1 MMTSIPE
8 VLQHDADRH
17 RDGKPRLVRSAH
29 TRRHRVDVATLLLC
43 YALIPGAAAQIAQ
56 VSSVRDPE
64 VLRQQERERAL
75 REQQE
80 RTPDVRLRMD
90 EPDGTGKRLPAAEE
104 PCFLIDDIVFDGAT
118 SDFAWALDYADRVD
132 DGDGDIDRAR
142 GRCLGSTAINLVMKR
157 VQNAIIARGFITTR
171 VLAPPQDLRGG
182 VLRLTIVPGRIRA
195 VRFSADSD
203 ARANAGNALAFKP
216 GDLLNLRDIEQ
227 TLENFKRL
235 PTVDASIEIVAG
247 EAPGESDLLIT
258 WKQAFPLRLTLA
270 ADNSGSPAT
279 GQYLGNVTIS
289 ADNPL
294 GVNDLF
300 YANFNHDLDGDGTG
314 HGTQGYTVHY
324 SLPFGDWL
332 LAATGNANRYHQS
345 VAGLNQTYIYGG
357 TNSSQE
363 IKLSRLIQRDATS
376 RTWAS
381 LRAYLNTSNY
391 RIDDTEIEVQRRR
404 MAGWEAAF
412 EHRAFVAGSTL
423 DLVLSYRRGTGA
435 FGALPAPEEAFGEG
449 ASHPIVVS
457 ADAQLLIP
465 FSLANLPLRY
475 AGRWR
480 AQWNGTP
487 LIVQDR
493 FSIGGRYT
501 VRGFDGNQVLMA
513 DRGWFW
519 RNDVGLP
526 LGDNLPEVYAGIDF
540 GEVGGQ
546 SAELL
551 VGRRLCGAVFGLR
564 GNYRRLAY
572 DVFAGVPIDKPAG
585 FETARVAAGFS
596 LALSF

>member
-1 MMTSIPE
+1 MMISTPE
-8 VLQHDADRH
+8 ALQHHAERHQDWKPGLARSAPTPRH
-17 RDGKPRLVRSAH
+17 RL
-29 TRRHRVDVATLLLC
+29 DVATLLLC
-43 YALIPGAAAQIAQ
+43 YALIPGASAQIAQ
-56 VSSVRDPE
+56 VNSVRDPE
-64 VLRQQERERAL
+64 ILRQQERERAL

-80 RTPDVRLRMD
+80 RTPDVRLGMD
-90 EPDGTGKRLPAAEE
+90 EPEGAGKRLPAAEE
-104 PCFLIDDIVFDGAT
+104 PCFIIDDIVFDGAA
-118 SDFAWALDYADRVD
+118 SDFAWALEYADRVD
-132 DGDGDIDRAR
+132 DSDIDRAR

-157 VQNAIIARGFITTR
+157 VQNAIIARGYITTR
-171 VLAPPQDLRGG
+171 VLAPPQDLRSG

-195 VRFSADSD
+195 VRFSTDSD
-203 ARANAGNALAFKP
+203 ARANASTALAFKP

-235 PTVDASIEIVAG
+235 PTVDANIEIVAG

-270 ADNSGSPAT
+270 ADNSGLPAT

-294 GVNDLF
+294 GINDLF
-300 YANFNHDLDGDGTG
+300 YANFNHDLNGDSSG
-314 HGTQGYTVHY
+314 HGTQGYTLHY
-324 SLPFGDWL
+324 SLPLGDWL

-357 TNSSQE
+357 TNSNQE
-363 IKLSRLIQRDATS
+363 IKLSRLLRRDATS

-381 LRAYLNTSNY
+381 LRAYLNTSSN

-412 EHRAFVAGSTL
+412 EHRAFVARSTL
-423 DLVLSYRRGTGA
+423 DLFLSYRHGTGA

-449 ASHPIVVS
+449 ASHPIIVS
-457 ADAQLLIP
+457 ADAQLVLP
-465 FSLANLPLRY
+465 FSLGELPLRY

-480 AQWNGTP
+480 VQWNGTP
-487 LIVQDR
+487 LIAQDR

-519 RNDVGLP
+519 RNDIGLP
-526 LGDNLPEVYAGIDF
+526 LGENLPELYAGIDF
-540 GEVGGQ
+540 GEVGGK
-546 SAELL
+546 SADLL

-564 GNYRRLAY
+564 GSYGRLAY

-585 FETARVAAGFS
+585 FETARVATGFT

>member
-1 MMTSIPE
+1 MMTSTPE

-17 RDGKPRLVRSAH
+17 RDGEPRLVRSAH
-29 TRRHRVDVATLLLC
+29 TRRHLLDVATLLLC
-43 YALIPGAAAQIAQ
+43 YALAPGASAQIAQ
-56 VSSVRDPE
+56 MSSVRDPE
-64 VLRQQERERAL
+64 ILRQQERERAL

-90 EPDGTGKRLPAAEE
+90 EPDGTGKRLPVAEE

-171 VLAPPQDLRGG
+171 VLAPPQDLRSG

-216 GDLLNLRDIEQ
+216 GDLLNLRDVEQ

-235 PTVDASIEIVAG
+235 PSVDASIEIVAG

-270 ADNSGSPAT
+270 ADNGGSPAT

-300 YANFNHDLDGDGTG
+300 YANFNHDLDGDSTG
-314 HGTQGYTVHY
+314 RGTQGYTAHY

-345 VAGLNQTYIYGG
+345 VAGINQTYIYGG

-423 DLVLSYRRGTGA
+423 DLLLSYRRGTGA

-526 LGDNLPEVYAGIDF
+526 LGDELPEVYAGIDF